1 VSESTTALLLI
12 GLLVAFAVMLAATW
26 RRLQRLQVERTREW
40 EAQLVAETQLA
51 GESSRRLAAAEAEL
65 AAVRDE
71 IAALRHT
78 LRERDTEIGNLRG
91 LAEESSRLREENAAL
106 RAQSAAYRQILVD
119 VENHAPP
126 PILAG
131 AADDLKLIVGVG
143 PVLER
148 LLQKHGVTTF
158 RQIAHWTDRDID
170 EFDVRLAEFHGR
182 VRRDDWVTQAREL
195 HYQKYGE
202 RLAK

>member
-1 VSESTTALLLI
+1 MSEGTTALFLV
-12 GLLVAFAVMLAATW
+12 GLVVAFALVLAASW
-26 RRLQRLQVERTREW
+26 RRLQRLQAERARDW
-40 EAQLVAETQLA
+40 EAQLVAETQRA
-51 GESSRRLAAAEAEL
+51 GESSRRLAAAQAEAAALGDEIGALRQALSEREAEL
-65 AAVRDE
+65 
-71 IAALRHT
+71 
-78 LRERDTEIGNLRG
+78 RELLP
-91 LAEESSRLREENAAL
+91 LAEERRRLLEQNAAL
-106 RAQSAAYRQILVD
+106 RAESAEYRQILVD

-131 AADDLKLIVGVG
+131 ATDDLKLIVGVG

-148 LLQKHGVTTF
+148 LLHKYGVTTF
-158 RQIAHWTDRDID
+158 RQIANWGDRDID
-170 EFDVRLAEFHGR
+170 EFDVRLEEFHGR